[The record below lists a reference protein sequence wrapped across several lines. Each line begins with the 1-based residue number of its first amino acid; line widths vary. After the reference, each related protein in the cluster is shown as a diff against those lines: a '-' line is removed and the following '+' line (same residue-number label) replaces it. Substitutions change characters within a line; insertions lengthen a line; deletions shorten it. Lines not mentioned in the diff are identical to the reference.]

1 MAYVSTMLLRSMR
14 MIGEK
19 TRGGTLDANEQVE
32 ALDEFNTFLESL
44 NQERLMCYTVTQDSH
59 LLTVS
64 TATYTIGP
72 GATINTTRPMKL
84 VDPCWVRTSEAID
97 YPVKIITLDSYG
109 LATDKSSGATIPSY
123 VYYNADFTATSTASL
138 TVYPPPSAGLTLY
151 IHSLKQFATVSTVS
165 QNLALPP
172 GYRLFLES
180 NFAIHLAAGF
190 TKVPAETAKIAKDTK
205 AAIKSAN
212 VPDMVMRLDSGTR
225 IGTSIDHGIYV
236 DSDYIE

>member
-1 MAYVSTMLLRSMR
+1 MR
-14 MIGEK
+14 MVGEK
-19 TRGGTLDANEQVE
+19 PRGGTLDANEQVE
-32 ALDEFNTFLESL
+32 TLDEFNTFLESL
-44 NQERLMCYTVTQDSH
+44 NQERLMCYSVTQDSH

-84 VDPCWVRTSEAID
+84 VDPCWVRTSDAID

-151 IHSLKQFATVSTVS
+151 IHSLKQFATVSTQS

-172 GYRLFLES
+172 GYRSFLES

-190 TKVPAETAKIAKDTK
+190 TKVSAETAKIAKDTK
-205 AAIKSAN
+205 AAIKAAN

>member
-19 TRGGTLDANEQVE
+19 TRGATLDSNEQVE
-32 ALDEFNTFLESL
+32 VLDEFNTFLESI
-44 NQERLMCYTVTQDSH
+44 NQERLMCYSVTQDSH

-84 VDPCWVRTSEAID
+84 VDPCWIRDSSATD

-109 LATDKSSGATIPSY
+109 LASDKASGATIPTH
-123 VYYNADFTATSTASL
+123 VYYDSGFSATSTASL

-151 IHSLKQFATVSTVS
+151 IHSLKQFSTVSTLS

-190 TKVPAETAKIAKDTK
+190 TKVSAETAKIAKDTK
-205 AAIKSAN
+205 SAIKAMN
-212 VPDMVMRLDSGTR
+212 APDMVMRLDSGSR
-225 IGTSIDHGIYV
+225 IGTSIDHGIYI
-236 DSDYIE
+236 DSEYIE